1 MKNFKTSAI
10 IILAAALIIFSSC
23 EKSIEPVEQNNKPQ
37 PQEPPKYWFYNPDST
52 IYVMNPSPL
61 DLAAWFNFG
70 TTWDEIKQLN
80 QELGMLYIVRPDS
93 FEAGAYSEAE
103 LDSIGQRIT
112 QRRNQ
117 GITWFTTY
125 VVRARDSLI
134 VEEVMMKYRQAPI
147 VDYAHRLF
155 QSVDRDYPR
164 KWTNVY
170 RWVQL
175 RQYENGASDQQIE
188 TFMHEHNL
196 SLVEKE
202 TEYRFGGLDWRVRI
216 ENKLGPDA
224 FEISR
229 RYFTAGLGY
238 AEPVILGYAPWP

>member
-1 MKNFKTSAI
+1 MRIYFSLALVCLLFLFFCCQRSSAP
-10 IILAAALIIFSSC
+10 LD
-23 EKSIEPVEQNNKPQ
+23 VENPIQ
-37 PQEPPKYWFYNPDST
+37 PPEQPKYWFYNPDST
-52 IYVMNPSPL
+52 IYTMIPSPL
-61 DLAAWFNFG
+61 DLAVWFNFG

-93 FEAGAYSEAE
+93 FEAGAYTDAE

-117 GITWFTTY
+117 GITRFTTY
-125 VVRARDSLI
+125 VVRARDSLL
-134 VEEVMMKYRQAPI
+134 VEETMMKYRQASI
-147 VDYAHRLF
+147 VDYAHRIF
-155 QSVDRDYPR
+155 QGIDRDYPR
-164 KWTNVY
+164 KWVEVY
-170 RWVQL
+170 RWVKL

-216 ENKLGPDA
+216 ENKLGSDA

-238 AEPVILGYAPWP
+238 AEPVILGCGIWW